1 MAAPRALANRL
12 GKHQR
17 GIDRT
22 TAAALANPAQAL
34 LLSPLSKVRVLGS
47 GDHPLVADVSTE
59 ALLVCGRCG
68 APAFLWPIPEEGDG
82 RRFRLGPPR
91 SGATRQA
98 PGLPLRS
105 SPLGAPD
112 HAGPL
117 GRSMPP
123 TPLTWKKSGQG
134 HLSMG
139 TPLYR
144 DIQV

>member
-12 GKHQR
+12 GKHRR

-22 TAAALANPAQAL
+22 TAAALANPPQAL
-34 LLSPLSKVRVLGS
+34 LLSPLSQVRFFGS
-47 GDHPLVADVSTE
+47 GDHPLVADVSTG
-59 ALLVCGRCG
+59 ALSVCGRRG

-105 SPLGAPD
+105 SPRVRLITPGLLVA
-112 HAGPL
+112 
-117 GRSMPP
+117 RCRPP
-123 TPLTWKKSGQG
+123 PSPGSVWFLRQ
-134 HLSMG
+134 
-139 TPLYR
+139 
-144 DIQV
+144 